1 MLYMRNI
8 CEVGSRHKVTWLTAT
23 WLAGSCTPTHHCT
36 LCAFSTCSEYPLSK
50 CLSQIYSV
58 LHFFPERYWFS
69 KILQLFI
76 THDRNQMECHPNNK
90 KQDKNTLGFTAW
102 SSVTSTASAWHQ
114 LYPGRQLY
122 SNPSFVTLFLSSGLT
137 EHANTVSL
145 HHALTAD
152 WSPDSS
158 STWCHHCL
166 PRPGRVA
173 NYPYRFAFT
182 ALAKSRLDFVTYW
195 KVPAQREKS
204 KTIQI
209 FKEF

>member
-1 MLYMRNI
+1 MRLVHGIKLRDWQLLGLLEAVHPLITARCVHLVRAVNI
-8 CEVGSRHKVTWLTAT
+8 L
-23 WLAGSCTPTHHCT
+23 
-36 LCAFSTCSEYPLSK
+36 
-50 CLSQIYSV
+50 CLSVYLKFIQCYI
-58 LHFFPERYWFS
+58 FFQKDTGSLRSFS
-69 KILQLFI
+69 CLSRTIETRWNVILTI
-76 THDRNQMECHPNNK
+76 K

-204 KTIQI
+204 KAIQI